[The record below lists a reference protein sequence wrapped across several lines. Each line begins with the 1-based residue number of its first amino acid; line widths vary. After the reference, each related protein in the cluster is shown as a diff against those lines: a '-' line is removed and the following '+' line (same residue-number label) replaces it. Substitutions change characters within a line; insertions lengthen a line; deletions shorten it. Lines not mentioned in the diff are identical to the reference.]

1 MQLEKRSDTACCNVR
16 PSIAAQVLQFTH
28 GVLVDLA
35 DVPGRA
41 NAALGLLLAAAT
53 AASQE
58 TCAELIAYE
67 FFEQVRV
74 LVASTLHCIR
84 HPNS

>member
-1 MQLEKRSDTACCNVR
+1 MSPGAPKPWTQNPDAVR
-16 PSIAAQVLQFTH
+16 PWLVQVLQFAH
-28 GVLVDLA
+28 GALCDLA

-58 TCAELIAYE
+58 ARQQLIAYE
-67 FFEQVRV
+67 FFEQARTQRKC
-74 LVASTLHCIR
+74 S
-84 HPNS
+84 P

>member
-1 MQLEKRSDTACCNVR
+1 MCIETLPISLLFR
-16 PSIAAQVLQFTH
+16 AQVLQFTH

-41 NAALGLLLAAAT
+41 GAALGLLLAAAT

-58 TCAELIAYE
+58 ARAEIIAYE
-67 FFEQVRV
+67 FFEQVDQGDQRQ
-74 LVASTLHCIR
+74 LD
-84 HPNS
+84 

>member
-1 MQLEKRSDTACCNVR
+1 MCVV
-16 PSIAAQVLQFTH
+16 QVLQFTH

-41 NAALGLLLAAAT
+41 HAALGLLLAAAT

-58 TCAELIAYE
+58 ARMQLIAYE
-67 FFEQVRV
+67 FFEQVR
-74 LVASTLHCIR
+74 AG
-84 HPNS
+84 NS